1 MLATPFASASCA
13 PVIRPNNFID
23 EAVSSK
29 NLINQNFAIMD
40 FPIVEVKEERA
51 IGLEYPIGFLYSWT
65 DEAKKIIELV
75 LIADK

>member
-13 PVIRPNNFID
+13 PVIRPNDFID

-29 NLINQNFAIMD
+29 NLINQNLAIMD

-51 IGLEYPIGFLYSWT
+51 IGFEYPIGFLYSWT

-75 LIADK
+75 IISDK

>member
-13 PVIRPNNFID
+13 PVISPNDFID
-23 EAVSSK
+23 EAVPAE
-29 NLINQNFAIMD
+29 NLINQNLAIMD
-40 FPIVEVKEERA
+40 FPIVEMEEERA
-51 IGLEYPIGFLYSWT
+51 IGFEYPIGFLYSWT